1 MFSFSSYTRIFNAV
15 LCFRA
20 KASDVCEFGGGI
32 CSAEDRRFR
41 RADGGGFGSADDGG
55 FGIQRGC
62 HTGVGAAGADGRDAA
77 PSAYV
82 LLFLLL
88 ICIYTYVTFYT
99 SPSRDAVWIYSLI
112 SSMSWIY
119 TAVFTLFL
127 QHPGLTA
134 PAPTHC

>member
-62 HTGVGAAGADGRDAA
+62 HTGVGDAGADGRNAA

-88 ICIYTYVTFYT
+88 ICIYTYITFYI

-112 SSMSWIY
+112 SSMS
-119 TAVFTLFL
+119 
-127 QHPGLTA
+127 
-134 PAPTHC
+134 

>member
-1 MFSFSSYTRIFNAV
+1 MFSFSSYTGIFNAV

-20 KASDVCEFGGGI
+20 KASDVHKISGGFD
-32 CSAEDRRFR
+32 SADDGRFR

-62 HTGVGAAGADGRDAA
+62 HTGVGDAGADGRNAA